1 MPILLPERTLLNKEI
16 IYEFVRASGPGGQNV
31 NKVSTAVRLRF
42 NIINSPTIAASVKKR
57 LMKLAGSRLT
67 HDGDIIIEAKCHRTQ
82 KQNRIEAERRFLDLL
97 QLAMVSPKL
106 RHSSHPTNAS
116 CVRRLDSK
124 KHHGLIK
131 GLRSK
136 EKHEY

>member
-1 MPILLPERTLLNKEI
+1 M
-16 IYEFVRASGPGGQNV
+16 YEFVRASGPGGQNV

-42 NIINSPTIAASVKKR
+42 NIINSPSIPAPVKKR
-57 LMKLAGSRLT
+57 LIKLAGSRLT

-82 KQNRIEAERRFLDLL
+82 RQNRIEAERRFLDIL
-97 QLAMVSPKL
+97 QLAMVYPKR
-106 RHSSHPTNAS
+106 RHPSHPTNAS
-116 CVRRLDSK
+116 CIRRLESK

-136 EKHEY
+136 EKHEF